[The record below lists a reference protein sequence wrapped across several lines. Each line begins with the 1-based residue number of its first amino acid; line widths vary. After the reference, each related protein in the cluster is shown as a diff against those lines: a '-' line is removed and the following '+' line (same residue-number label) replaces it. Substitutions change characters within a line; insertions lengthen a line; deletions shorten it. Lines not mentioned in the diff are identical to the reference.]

1 MTCFS
6 ETSRGLLKMNS
17 PMRRRHLQRYADVLL
32 WGLGKARK
40 KPFLQGNIVVIRFDP
55 AATELAEVLYERL
68 LDRRIHPVQRV
79 NPTPFME
86 KALFARGDNDQV
98 AFRPPGERRL
108 LAKLNGSSVLH
119 APASL
124 THLAGVDPGRID
136 RAAVARKPLRD
147 IMERRESSG
156 NLGWTLCT
164 YPTKALAD
172 QAEMSLSEYT
182 DQIVKACF
190 LHRKSPLDHWEAVF
204 ARARQI
210 KRRLQ
215 SLPIGRLHIESNN
228 VDLRITPGEKR
239 KWLGVSG
246 RNIPSFEIFLSPDWR
261 GTDGVYYADQ
271 PSYRN
276 GNIVSGV
283 RLEFAD
289 GTLRSASAER
299 GEVFLRKQIGM
310 DVGAGRVGEFSLTDR
325 RFSRID
331 RFMANTLFD
340 ENYGGRFGNCH
351 IALGSAYA
359 ASFDGDATKGSLL
372 DKRRLGFNES
382 ALHWDL
388 VNTERKR
395 VTAELSTG
403 GRQVIYE
410 NGYFTEW

>member
-1 MTCFS
+1 
-6 ETSRGLLKMNS
+6 MNS
-17 PMRRRHLQRYADVLL
+17 PMCRRHLQRYADVLL
-32 WGLGKARK
+32 WGLEKARK
-40 KPFLQGNIVVIRFDP
+40 KPFRKGNIVVVRFDP

-79 NPTPFME
+79 NPTPVME
-86 KALFARGDNDQV
+86 KALFTRGDDHQV
-98 AFRPPGERRL
+98 GFRPPGERRL
-108 LAKLNGSSVLH
+108 LANLNGSIVLH
-119 APASL
+119 APDSL
-124 THLAGVDPGRID
+124 THLARVDPGRIA
-136 RAAVARKPLRD
+136 RAAMARKPLRD

-156 NLGWTLCT
+156 DLGWTLCT
-164 YPTKALAD
+164 YPTRALAD
-172 QAEMSLSEYT
+172 QAKMSLSEYA

-190 LHRKSPLDHWEAVF
+190 LHRKSPLDHWESVF

-210 KRRLQ
+210 KHRLQ
-215 SLPIGRLHIESNN
+215 SLSIGRLHVESRNI
-228 VDLRITPGEKR
+228 DLRITPGEKR

-261 GTDGVYYADQ
+261 GTNGVYYANQ

-276 GNIVSGV
+276 GNIVAGV
-283 RLEFAD
+283 RLQFAD
-289 GTLRSASAER
+289 GTLRSASAEL
-299 GEVFLRKQIGM
+299 GEAFLKKQIGM

-359 ASFDGDATKGSLL
+359 ASFDGDAAKQSPL
-372 DKRRLGFNES
+372 DQRRLGFNAS

-388 VNTERKR
+388 VNTEQKR

-403 GRQVIYE
+403 GRLVIYE
-410 NGYFTEW
+410 NGQFTEW